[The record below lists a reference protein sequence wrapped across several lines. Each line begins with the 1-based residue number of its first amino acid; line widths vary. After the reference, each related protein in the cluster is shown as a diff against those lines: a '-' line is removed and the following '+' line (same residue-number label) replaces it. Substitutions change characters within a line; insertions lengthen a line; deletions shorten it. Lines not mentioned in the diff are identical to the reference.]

1 MVGEQGAPITSHTE
15 SIHEEVIAQAHGA
28 LGALKAPLDAGL
40 EVDDDPAA
48 FLASIF
54 LVRSVRNL
62 SAVIVLCDAGWGP
75 EAQTLLRA
83 MVEDMVTLAFIST
96 EPEKLAAAWLGFENR
111 RLPDREELF
120 AAFTGAE
127 PPERGDRP
135 RYERWTKLSFNQMAE
150 RADSAV
156 PGLTEYLGYV
166 YPILSDR
173 AHGNTSSS
181 GMYLRMH
188 ADGSLE
194 PLYLPSGSQIAITL
208 CNAVTAAYTTAERA
222 AALGVTIDLA
232 PVEDAER
239 RIYATCGLPTATEAP
254 GS

>member
-1 MVGEQGAPITSHTE
+1 MRESLLTE
-15 SIHEEVIAQAHGA
+15 AHSA
-28 LGALKAPLDAGL
+28 LDALRRPLDRGL
-40 EVDDDPAA
+40 EIESSPPA

-54 LVRSVRNL
+54 LVRSARNL
-62 SAVIVLCDAGWGP
+62 AAVIVLCEAGWAA

-83 MVEDMVTLAFIST
+83 MVEDMVTLAYIST
-96 EPEKLAAAWLGFENR
+96 DPEKLAGAWLGFENR

-127 PPERGDRP
+127 PPERADRP
-135 RYERWTKLSFNQMAE
+135 RFERWTKLSFNAMAE
-150 RADSAV
+150 RADDVV

-188 ADGSLE
+188 PDGTIE
-194 PLYLPSGSQIAITL
+194 PLHLPSDNQIAITL
-208 CNAVTAAYTTAERA
+208 CNSVTAAYTTAERA
-222 AALGVTIDLA
+222 NALGVTVELVPI
-232 PVEDAER
+232 EDAER
-239 RIYATCGLPTATEAP
+239 RIYEACGLPGTTKNAE
-254 GS
+254 S

>member
-1 MVGEQGAPITSHTE
+1 M
-15 SIHEEVIAQAHGA
+15 
-28 LGALKAPLDAGL
+28 
-40 EVDDDPAA
+40 
-48 FLASIF
+48 
-54 LVRSVRNL
+54 RNL
-62 SAVIVLCDAGWGP
+62 SAVIVLCESGWAP

-96 EPEKLAAAWLGFENR
+96 DPGKLAAAWLAFENR
-111 RLPDREELF
+111 RLPDREELY

-127 PPERGDRP
+127 PPERSDRP
-135 RYERWTKLSFNQMAE
+135 RYERWTKLSFNQMAD
-150 RADSAV
+150 RADDVV

-194 PLYLPSGSQIAITL
+194 PLYLPSGSQVAITS

-222 AALGVTIDLA
+222 AALGVTIELG
-232 PVEDAER
+232 PIEDAER
-239 RIYATCGLPTATEAP
+239 RIYEACGLPTVAETPE
-254 GS
+254 S